1 MNRLSATLTSAE
13 EEDLSRLEKV
23 VRRSLG
29 QFMEVGAAL
38 LEIRE
43 RKLFRETHES
53 FEDYAAERFGIS
65 ERHAN
70 RLIAAAEVVENTG
83 GPNWSPVDKESQAR
97 ELSQFTPE
105 FQKKVVAQLKGPSSA
120 TVISEAALDLGKK
133 MFSNLQPQDKA
144 AIAKCSSKRLTSQAR
159 AVNRKMLINNLI
171 QSIEKIKKRSR
182 RLGSQDLIDNLDM
195 AITVLRSL

>member
-1 MNRLSATLTSAE
+1 MNRLASTLTDSEA
-13 EEDLSRLEKV
+13 EDLSRLEKD
-23 VRRSLG
+23 VRRNLQSFLVAG
-29 QFMEVGAAL
+29 RAL

-43 RKLFRETHES
+43 RKLFRETHDS

-65 ERHAN
+65 ESHAN
-70 RLIAAAEVVENTG
+70 RLIAAAEVVENVSTPAG
-83 GPNWSPVDKESQAR
+83 CPVENERQAR

-105 FQKKVVAQLKGPSSA
+105 FQQKVVAELKGPVSA
-120 TVISEAALDLGKK
+120 PVISEAALDLGKK
-133 MFSNLQPQDKA
+133 MFAELKPQDKA
-144 AIAKCSSKRLTSQAR
+144 AIAKASAKKLTSQAR